1 MSKRYPLPDDQP
13 THTGEGVTYTKEP
26 GARLW
31 ALEIRFP
38 GGHPMRCT
46 VRATSQRQALQFAAA
61 RHPNADPER
70 IRVLTKSEAGGLL

>member
-1 MSKRYPLPDDQP
+1 MTKRYPTSDEQP
-13 THTGEGVTYTKEP
+13 THVGEGVTYTTKP

-46 VRATSQRQALQFAAA
+46 IRAASQKQAIQFAAA
-61 RHPNADPER
+61 RHPNADPAR
-70 IRVLTKSEAGGLL
+70 IRVLSKSEAGGLL